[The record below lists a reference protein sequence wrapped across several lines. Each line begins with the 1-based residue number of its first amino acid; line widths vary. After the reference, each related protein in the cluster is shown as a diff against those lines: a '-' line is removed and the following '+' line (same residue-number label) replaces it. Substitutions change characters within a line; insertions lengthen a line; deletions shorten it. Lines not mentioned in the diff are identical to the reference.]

1 MHMNSNDVLGSVLQE
16 EGIVVTADITVI
28 DTEAEVEV
36 TAEIDVVGEIVHRIV
51 EVVIVQVLAV
61 IAKIAEGMQN
71 QRLLQ
76 MMILRWVLFFVL
88 IG

>member
-28 DTEAEVEV
+28 DIEAEVEV
-36 TAEIDVVGEIVHRIV
+36 TAEIDVVGEIVRRIV

>member
-1 MHMNSNDVLGSVLQE
+1 MHMNSNDVLGSVLPE

-28 DTEAEVEV
+28 DIEAEVEV
-36 TAEIDVVGEIVHRIV
+36 TAEIDVVGEIVRRIV

-61 IAKIAEGMQN
+61 IAKIVEGTQN

-76 MMILRWVLFFVL
+76 MMILRWVL
-88 IG
+88 

>member
-28 DTEAEVEV
+28 DIEAEVEV
-36 TAEIDVVGEIVHRIV
+36 TAEIDVVGEIVRRIV

-61 IAKIAEGMQN
+61 IAKIVEGTQN

-76 MMILRWVLFFVL
+76 VMIRFDR
-88 IG
+88 IGFIDS

>member
-1 MHMNSNDVLGSVLQE
+1 MHMNSNEVLGSVLQE

-28 DTEAEVEV
+28 DIEAEVEV
-36 TAEIDVVGEIVHRIV
+36 IVRRIV

-61 IAKIAEGMQN
+61 IAKIVEGTQN

-76 MMILRWVLFFVL
+76 MMILRWVL
-88 IG
+88 

>member
-28 DTEAEVEV
+28 DIEAEVEV
-36 TAEIDVVGEIVHRIV
+36 TAEIDVVGEIVRRIV

-61 IAKIAEGMQN
+61 IVKIVEGMQN
-71 QRLLQ
+71 QQLLQ
-76 MMILRWVLFFVL
+76 MMILRWVL
-88 IG
+88 

>member
-1 MHMNSNDVLGSVLQE
+1 MHMNSNEVLGSVLQE

-28 DTEAEVEV
+28 DIEAEVEV
-36 TAEIDVVGEIVHRIV
+36 TAEIDVVGEIVRRIV

-61 IAKIAEGMQN
+61 IAKIVEGTQN

-76 MMILRWVLFFVL
+76 MIILRWVL
-88 IG
+88 

>member
-1 MHMNSNDVLGSVLQE
+1 MNSNDVLGSVLQE

-61 IAKIAEGMQN
+61 IVKIVEGMQN
-71 QRLLQ
+71 QQLLQ
-76 MMILRWVLFFVL
+76 MMILRWVL
-88 IG
+88 

>member
-1 MHMNSNDVLGSVLQE
+1 MHMNSNDVLWSVLQE

-28 DTEAEVEV
+28 DIEAEVEV
-36 TAEIDVVGEIVHRIV
+36 TAEIDVVGEIVRRIV

-61 IAKIAEGMQN
+61 IAKIVEGTQN

-76 MMILRWVLFFVL
+76 MMILRWVL
-88 IG
+88 

>member
-1 MHMNSNDVLGSVLQE
+1 MHMNSNEVLGSVLQE

-28 DTEAEVEV
+28 DIEAEVEV
-36 TAEIDVVGEIVHRIV
+36 TAEIDVVGEIVRRIV

-61 IAKIAEGMQN
+61 IAKIVEGSQN

-76 MMILRWVLFFVL
+76 MMILRWVL
-88 IG
+88 

>member
-1 MHMNSNDVLGSVLQE
+1 MHMNSNEVLGSVLQE

-28 DTEAEVEV
+28 DIEA
-36 TAEIDVVGEIVHRIV
+36 VVGEIVRRIV

-61 IAKIAEGMQN
+61 IAKIVEGTQN

-76 MMILRWVLFFVL
+76 MMILRWVL
-88 IG
+88 

>member
-1 MHMNSNDVLGSVLQE
+1 MNSNDVLGSVLQE

-28 DTEAEVEV
+28 DIEAEVEV
-36 TAEIDVVGEIVHRIV
+36 TAEIDVVGETVRRVV

-61 IAKIAEGMQN
+61 IAKIVEGTQN

-76 MMILRWVLFFVL
+76 MMILRWVL
-88 IG
+88 

>member
-1 MHMNSNDVLGSVLQE
+1 MNSNEVLGSVLQE

-28 DTEAEVEV
+28 DIEAEVEV
-36 TAEIDVVGEIVHRIV
+36 TAEIDVVGEIVRRIV

-61 IAKIAEGMQN
+61 IAKIVEGTQN

-76 MMILRWVLFFVL
+76 MMILRWVL
-88 IG
+88 

>member
-28 DTEAEVEV
+28 DIEAEVEV
-36 TAEIDVVGEIVHRIV
+36 TAEIDVVGEIVRRIV

-61 IAKIAEGMQN
+61 IAKIVEGTQN

-76 MMILRWVLFFVL
+76 MMILRWVL
-88 IG
+88 

>member
-1 MHMNSNDVLGSVLQE
+1 MNSNDVLGSVLQE

>member
-1 MHMNSNDVLGSVLQE
+1 MNSNDVLGSVLQE

-28 DTEAEVEV
+28 DIEAEVEV
-36 TAEIDVVGEIVHRIV
+36 TAEIDVVGEIVRRIV

-61 IAKIAEGMQN
+61 IAKIVEGTQN

-76 MMILRWVLFFVL
+76 MMILRWVL
-88 IG
+88 

>member
-1 MHMNSNDVLGSVLQE
+1 MHMNSNEVLGSVLQE

-28 DTEAEVEV
+28 DIEAEVEV
-36 TAEIDVVGEIVHRIV
+36 TAEIDVVGEIVRRIV

-61 IAKIAEGMQN
+61 IAKIVEGTQN

-76 MMILRWVLFFVL
+76 MMILRWV
-88 IG
+88 

>member
-1 MHMNSNDVLGSVLQE
+1 MHMNSNNVLGSVLQE

-28 DTEAEVEV
+28 DIEAEVEV
-36 TAEIDVVGEIVHRIV
+36 TAEIDVVGEIVRRIV

-61 IAKIAEGMQN
+61 IAKIVEGTQN

-76 MMILRWVLFFVL
+76 MMILRWVL
-88 IG
+88 

>member
-1 MHMNSNDVLGSVLQE
+1 MHMNSNEVLGSVLQE

-36 TAEIDVVGEIVHRIV
+36 TAEIDVVGEIVRRIV

-61 IAKIAEGMQN
+61 IAKIVEGTQN

-76 MMILRWVLFFVL
+76 MMILRWVL
-88 IG
+88 

>member
-1 MHMNSNDVLGSVLQE
+1 MHMNSNEVLGSVLQE

-28 DTEAEVEV
+28 DIEAEVEV
-36 TAEIDVVGEIVHRIV
+36 TAEIDVVGEIVRRIV

-61 IAKIAEGMQN
+61 IAKIVEGTQN

-76 MMILRWVLFFVL
+76 MMILRWVL
-88 IG
+88 

>member
-1 MHMNSNDVLGSVLQE
+1 MHMNSNEVLGSVLQE

-28 DTEAEVEV
+28 NIEAEVEV
-36 TAEIDVVGEIVHRIV
+36 TAEIDVVGEIVRRIV

-61 IAKIAEGMQN
+61 IAKIVEGTQN

-76 MMILRWVLFFVL
+76 MMILRWVL
-88 IG
+88 